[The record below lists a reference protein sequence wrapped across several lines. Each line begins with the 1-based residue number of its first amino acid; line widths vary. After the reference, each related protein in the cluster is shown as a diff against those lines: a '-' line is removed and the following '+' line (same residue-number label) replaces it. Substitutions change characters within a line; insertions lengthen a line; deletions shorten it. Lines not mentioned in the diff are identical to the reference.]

1 MSRLPIHTLTSAPE
15 QTRPIL
21 QKLQARSGTL
31 MNIHATMANSPA
43 VLGAYAAMN
52 AAIAKETTF
61 DARTREAIA
70 LTVANADGCD
80 YCQGAH
86 TVLAKNAGFSEADT
100 IAIRRG
106 DIDFDDR
113 LGALLRLV
121 REAARNVGEVTDEA
135 WQDALNAGWT
145 EKDLADTFAFLMANV
160 FTNYFNHYV
169 RTDQDVPAAPSVQAS

>member
-86 TVLAKNAGFSEADT
+86 TMLAKKAGLSE
-100 IAIRRG
+100 
-106 DIDFDDR
+106 
-113 LGALLRLV
+113 
-121 REAARNVGEVTDEA
+121 
-135 WQDALNAGWT
+135 
-145 EKDLADTFAFLMANV
+145 ADTFAFLMASV

-169 RTDQDVPAAPSVQAS
+169 RTDQDVPAAPSVPAS